1 MSGRWIFGRL
11 GAAAALL
18 VCAAAPARAQS
29 PDADRQG
36 IRVGPFELRPRL
48 SITNAGIDNNVFNE
62 RVDPKR
68 DFTFMVAPELE
79 VALHPGRL
87 RVAYTSGSEFVYF
100 RKYVDERSVNRNFGG
115 RVDLDLTLVK
125 PFVSFSTGETSARP
139 NAEIDARARH
149 RPRVFTAGTRLK
161 VASRT
166 EMVLTA
172 REASD
177 VFDDS
182 ARFRG
187 VPLARTLDET
197 DRSYDAALNVALTPI
212 TTAGLVVT
220 RETQRFARSPVRDA
234 DSWKIA
240 PTLTFSPLGLV
251 TGSGSVGYRAF
262 NGLDPSLPD
271 YSGIVAAGAIGI
283 QFVGRYKLDTSFT
296 RDIRYSYE
304 ELVPYYLLSGVRS
317 VLAAQAIG
325 MLELRLLGGR
335 ESMDYRAAGGVP
347 ALPVSALGS
356 DTLTSYGG
364 GAGYR
369 LGDRARI
376 VVDVEFLHR
385 ASTRDLS
392 REYSNHRIVASLTWG
407 ALNR

>member
-1 MSGRWIFGRL
+1 MSGRRILGLL
-11 GAAAALL
+11 GAAAAAL
-18 VCAAAPARAQS
+18 VFAAAPARAQS
-29 PDADRQG
+29 PDADRQAV
-36 IRVGPFELRPRL
+36 RVGPFELRPRL

-62 RVDPKR
+62 RVNPKR

-87 RVAYTSGSEFVYF
+87 RLAYTSGSEFVYF

-115 RVDLDLTLVK
+115 RVDLDLNVLK
-125 PFVSFSTGETSARP
+125 PFASFSTGQTSARP
-139 NAEIDARARH
+139 NAEIDVRARH

-161 VASRT
+161 IASRT
-166 EMVLTA
+166 EMVFTA

-177 VFDDS
+177 VFDDT
-182 ARFRG
+182 AQFRG

-197 DRSYDAALNVALTPI
+197 DRSYVTALNVALTPI
-212 TTAGLVVT
+212 TTAGLVVS
-220 RETQRFARSPVRDA
+220 RETQRFPRSPVRDA

-251 TGSGSVGYRAF
+251 TGSASVGYRAF

-304 ELVPYYLLSGVRS
+304 ELLPYYLLSGVRS

-335 ESMDYRAAGGVP
+335 ESMDYRAAGVSVVP
-347 ALPVSALGS
+347 VPALGS
-356 DTLTSYGG
+356 DTLTSYGAG
-364 GAGYR
+364 VGYR
-369 LGDRARI
+369 VGDRARI
-376 VVDVEFLHR
+376 VVDVELLHR